1 MLEDLVLEKWFSTD
15 SGAKMDFKLRRPLE
29 ASSNASSSMMSEI
42 SRNLKPGL
50 PFIQCDSTNICY
62 GARQEQSFSEFP
74 PPQVIQSRGLYAR
87 EQKTET
93 KSQLEPSSAV
103 NDLVM
108 DWNPR
113 LMLSNLSFLEQKIHQ
128 VQDIVR
134 SIISQEGR
142 ANELA
147 AQQQLVT
154 ADLTYIIIQLISTA
168 GTLLPNIKNALLS
181 ATPPV
186 GQPGVMANLP
196 VNASQKQHEVLPMEL
211 AKASEYDELIKDLN
225 SGGEGDELIKC
236 LNNSV
241 AEVSESIP
249 IEDHDIK
256 DYDDGLDGE
265 NLPPGSYEVL
275 QLEKEEILAPHT
287 HFCLI
292 CGKGFKRD
300 ANLRMH
306 MRGHGDE
313 YKTPAALAKP
323 SKEASS
329 EPAIIRRYSCPFV
342 GCKRNKEH
350 KKFQPL
356 KTILCVKNHYKRSH
370 CDKSYTCS
378 RCKTKKF
385 SVIADL
391 KTHEKHCGRDKWI
404 CSCGTTFSRKD
415 KLFGHVALFQ
425 GHAPAIHM
433 DDAKVSGTSDHAQV
447 GETTNG
453 MVANMGYN
461 FSGNASDDAQ
471 SLDIKDV
478 DDGQGYFSP
487 MNFDA
492 CNFGG
497 LDEFPRSAY
506 DLEHKLNRLTV
517 ENALPTTI
525 PCTNSVNRTKW
536 WLHSTTFPSLSLSY
550 KLLPTH
556 CSLSSTMGRAPCCEK
571 AHTNKGTW
579 TKEEDQRL
587 ISYVRT
593 HGEGC
598 WRSLPKAAGLLRCG
612 KSCRLRWIN
621 YLRPDLKRGNFTD
634 EEDELIIEL
643 HGSLGNKSLFCLSST
658 TRRFDGV
665 RRFDALGSCRWS
677 AIAARLP
684 GRTDNEIKNHWN
696 TNIKRKL
703 VGRGLD
709 PRTHRPVHGGSHDSR
724 SSGVSADD
732 DSRRSN
738 LDLDLTI
745 SLPSSRSSVAETICF
760 CHHLG
765 IRSSEACGCRTSS
778 SKPFL
783 SLRFDFVFK
792 FFAAV
797 SSLAC
802 HRLVSPFRLLN
813 PAHSPNPGRL
823 FLRLP
828 PPHLPVSVKNGSV
841 QSELLQKRKAL
852 PKPSTVKNT
861 PSVDQITGQAIPKSF
876 VFSRAF
882 SEISN
887 WISGSLF
894 SPILP

>member
-1 MLEDLVLEKWFSTD
+1 MAEATTKPEEATVQIVYVERPETEEPETFHIRTLAAVLGSEEAAKDAVIYHYKHASSGFSAKLTQSQVEQLSRQPGVLQVIPSRTYNLHGSRAGVMGLWIEGDELPRGRGGCGIYFAAPISFDPFCLLEDLVLEKWFSTD

-29 ASSNASSSMMSEI
+29 ASSNASLSMMSEI

-50 PFIQCDSTNICY
+50 PFVPCDSTNICY
-62 GARQEQSFSEFP
+62 VARQEQSFSEFP
-74 PPQVIQSRGLYAR
+74 PPQVTQSHGLYAR

-93 KSQLEPSSAV
+93 KKQLEPSSAV

-186 GQPGVMANLP
+186 GQPGVVANLP
-196 VNASQKQHEVLPMEL
+196 ENASQKQHEVLPVEL

-225 SGGEGDELIKC
+225 CGGEGDELIKC

-241 AEVSESIP
+241 AEASDSIP

-256 DYDDGLDGE
+256 DYDDGMDGE

-425 GHAPAIHM
+425 GHTPAIHM
-433 DDAKVSGTSDHAQV
+433 DDAKVSGTSDHAQFS
-447 GETTNG
+447 ETTNG
-453 MVANMGYN
+453 MVADMAYN
-461 FSGNASDDAQ
+461 FSGNASDDTQ

-506 DLEHKLNRLTV
+506 D
-517 ENALPTTI
+517 
-525 PCTNSVNRTKW
+525 
-536 WLHSTTFPSLSLSY
+536 
-550 KLLPTH
+550 
-556 CSLSSTMGRAPCCEK
+556 
-571 AHTNKGTW
+571 
-579 TKEEDQRL
+579 
-587 ISYVRT
+587 
-593 HGEGC
+593 
-598 WRSLPKAAGLLRCG
+598 
-612 KSCRLRWIN
+612 
-621 YLRPDLKRGNFTD
+621 
-634 EEDELIIEL
+634 
-643 HGSLGNKSLFCLSST
+643 
-658 TRRFDGV
+658 
-665 RRFDALGSCRWS
+665 
-677 AIAARLP
+677 
-684 GRTDNEIKNHWN
+684 
-696 TNIKRKL
+696 
-703 VGRGLD
+703 
-709 PRTHRPVHGGSHDSR
+709 
-724 SSGVSADD
+724 VSE
-732 DSRRSN
+732 SPFS
-738 LDLDLTI
+738 
-745 SLPSSRSSVAETICF
+745 
-760 CHHLG
+760 
-765 IRSSEACGCRTSS
+765 
-778 SKPFL
+778 FL
-783 SLRFDFVFK
+783 STGTCSFIPR
-792 FFAAV
+792 
-797 SSLAC
+797 
-802 HRLVSPFRLLN
+802 
-813 PAHSPNPGRL
+813 
-823 FLRLP
+823 
-828 PPHLPVSVKNGSV
+828 NG
-841 QSELLQKRKAL
+841 E
-852 PKPSTVKNT
+852 N
-861 PSVDQITGQAIPKSF
+861 
-876 VFSRAF
+876 
-882 SEISN
+882 
-887 WISGSLF
+887 
-894 SPILP
+894 